1 MCRFV
6 AYEWALSLCSWI
18 KACSLRVPTIL
29 VVWRLL
35 SRRLDWSKSFICKSL
50 QGVHKT
56 RVCNVLIQER
66 PSDHVFLVSFILEN
80 FWKVGQSPSFKGIE
94 RICACSACS
103 VLPMKIYDII
113 AELWWAMQDLLAFR
127 TGMMN
132 MPRLQSLLVGMY
144 CYRCIPDRF
153 LEKFIFA
160 LRGESTIH
168 DLEVRLRGSST
179 AWTRYSS
186 SPAEAN

>member
-1 MCRFV
+1 M
-6 AYEWALSLCSWI
+6 
-18 KACSLRVPTIL
+18 PTIL
-29 VVWRLL
+29 LVRRLL
-35 SRRLDWSKSFICKSL
+35 SRRLDWSRPFTCKSL

-56 RVCNVLIQER
+56 RVGNVLIQER
-66 PSDHVFLVSFILEN
+66 PSDHVFLVSFILKLLGSRSVPKSQGEKKN
-80 FWKVGQSPSFKGIE
+80 L
-94 RICACSACS
+94 CSACS
-103 VLPMKIYDII
+103 VLSMKIYDII
-113 AELWWAMQDLLAFR
+113 AEFWRAMQDLLAFR
-127 TGMMN
+127 NGMRN

-160 LRGESTIH
+160 LRGESTIY

-186 SPAEAN
+186 SPVEAN